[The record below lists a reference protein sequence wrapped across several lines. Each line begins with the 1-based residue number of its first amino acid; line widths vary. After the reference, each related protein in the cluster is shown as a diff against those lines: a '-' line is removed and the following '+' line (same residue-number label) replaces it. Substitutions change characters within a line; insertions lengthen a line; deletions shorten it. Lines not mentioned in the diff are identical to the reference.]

1 MLKTFLIVLA
11 LIGVVGA
18 AGAAWAK
25 HNGYCSGGDRMQHI
39 ADRITRKLDLNEQ
52 QQAKLKA
59 LVDTAREMRGERQA
73 GKAQMRERVDSLL
86 AASALDREQVLALI
100 GERQQVFAANKE
112 RLVNAFADFSDSLN
126 AEQRG
131 ELAQMI
137 GKRLDGRWGH
147 GHHRDG
153 GK

>member
-1 MLKTFLIVLA
+1 MVFEE
-11 LIGVVGA
+11 A
-18 AGAAWAK
+18 AG
-25 HNGYCSGGDRMQHI
+25 
-39 ADRITRKLDLNEQ
+39 ITRYKVQKKEALRKLDSTEQ
-52 QQAKLKA
+52 NL
-59 LVDTAREMRGERQA
+59 LRVSDLIREVKRQIISLQRQA